1 MPMATRVLTD
11 QPSIANSFLAELRD
25 VRIQA
30 DAMRFRTNLA
40 RIGGLIGYE
49 ISKTLRYK
57 EIETETPLGISKSK
71 SIKDDIVIASILRAG
86 LPMHNGLLDVFDKAE
101 NAFISAQRKMHKSGD
116 FEIELNKVT
125 SPSLEGKVLILCDPM
140 LATGSSL
147 DLSLQALEAYGKP
160 SVIHI
165 CTAIASRAG
174 MEHVERLHP
183 EAMIWIGDLDEEL
196 TAKSYIVPGLGDA
209 GDLAFGPKI

>member
-1 MPMATRVLTD
+1 MATKVLTD

-25 VRIQA
+25 SRIQS
-30 DAMRFRTNLA
+30 DSMRFRTNLA
-40 RIGGLIGYE
+40 RLGGLIGYE
-49 ISKTLRYK
+49 ISKTLNYK
-57 EIETETPLGISKSK
+57 EVETETPLGISKSHLI
-71 SIKDDIVIASILRAG
+71 SDNIVIASILRAG
-86 LPMHNGLLDVFDKAE
+86 IPMHNGLLDVFDRAE
-101 NAFISAQRKMHKSGD
+101 NAFVSAQRKMHKTGS

-125 SPSLEGKVLILCDPM
+125 SPSIEGKVLILCDPM
-140 LATGSSL
+140 LATGASL
-147 DLSLQALEAYGKP
+147 DLALQALESYGKP

-174 MEHVERLHP
+174 MEHVQRLHP
-183 EAMIWIGDLDEEL
+183 DANIWIGDLDEEL